1 MAMAGLGMAPASP
14 TSSASSAG
22 PAESGRT
29 SVDIS
34 VPPPSTLFN
43 PSFNGRRRVTDA
55 GTKLGHSTLGTKG
68 TFCSKYNPLPKEI
81 FWGWVHPKGLC
92 QDRAPVAHIEFL
104 FNAFSHGKYL
114 NYYSWSIIKQVDIP

>member
-68 TFCSKYNPLPKEI
+68 TFCSKCNLSSGKTHTKSI
-81 FWGWVHPKGLC
+81 FVYLTTKRGGGYYRLVK
-92 QDRAPVAHIEFL
+92 QDMKIFPGYF
-104 FNAFSHGKYL
+104 F
-114 NYYSWSIIKQVDIP
+114 Q